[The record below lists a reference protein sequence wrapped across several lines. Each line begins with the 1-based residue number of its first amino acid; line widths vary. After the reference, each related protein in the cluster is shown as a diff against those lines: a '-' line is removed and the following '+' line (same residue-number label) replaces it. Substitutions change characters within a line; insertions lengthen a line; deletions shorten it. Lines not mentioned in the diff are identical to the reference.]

1 MSLRS
6 SIEHYRTLRQ
16 APIWKL
22 LASDNGP
29 QAIAILQ
36 TLLYDNE
43 RVLPASVFFDRL
55 RNAYA
60 EGQQETLSRD
70 EARTL
75 ALRWVS
81 DGYLVQCSRY
91 NAIK

>member
-16 APIWKL
+16 VPIWKL

-36 TLLYDNE
+36 TLLYDPE
-43 RVLPASVFFDRL
+43 F
-55 RNAYA
+55 
-60 EGQQETLSRD
+60 
-70 EARTL
+70 
-75 ALRWVS
+75 
-81 DGYLVQCSRY
+81 CSFLY
-91 NAIK
+91 

>member
-29 QAIAILQ
+29 QAIAQ
-36 TLLYDNE
+36 MCYNE
-43 RVLPASVFFDRL
+43 RVSLGA
-55 RNAYA
+55 
-60 EGQQETLSRD
+60 LSCLVV
-70 EARTL
+70 APLLT
-75 ALRWVS
+75 VS
-81 DGYLVQCSRY
+81 
-91 NAIK
+91 N